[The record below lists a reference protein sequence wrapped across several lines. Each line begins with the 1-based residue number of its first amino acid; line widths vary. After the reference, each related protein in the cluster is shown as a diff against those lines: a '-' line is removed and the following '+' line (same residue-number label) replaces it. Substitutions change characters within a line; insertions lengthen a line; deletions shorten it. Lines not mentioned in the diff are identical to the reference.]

1 VDVYRRNA
9 ADPNHDTLTAQT
21 AKRGA
26 KSMAVHLREQK
37 DVQIKILVVG

>member
-1 VDVYRRNA
+1 VDAYSRNS
-9 ADPNHDTLTAQT
+9 ADPNHETLRAQI